1 MHGQK
6 PETPEALGRRTDAHI
21 QDSIQKIKDYLDL
34 DMMVTQSAWLTSVKD
49 LLRDAQE
56 A

>member
-1 MHGQK
+1 MIAIPRDG
-6 PETPEALGRRTDAHI
+6 EADFDRTDRAVFRTVE
-21 QDSIQKIKDYLDL
+21 DIKDYLDL